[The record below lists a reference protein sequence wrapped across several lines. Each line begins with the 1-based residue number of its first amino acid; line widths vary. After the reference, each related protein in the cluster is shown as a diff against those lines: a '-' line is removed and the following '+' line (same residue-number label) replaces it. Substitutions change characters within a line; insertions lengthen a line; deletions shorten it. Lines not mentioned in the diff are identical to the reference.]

1 MSTTV
6 NIVVPKTPQTRRRP
20 RLRMPSAPVTIALVW
35 IIVVVVCAVFAPLL
49 APYPPLQNDL
59 MATSQGPT
67 WAHWLGTDQLG
78 RDTLSRLMYGA
89 GPTLLAVAAS
99 VLVYVTLGLV
109 FGLIAGYAGGW
120 TDRISM
126 AVVAI
131 VIALPNIIVLFVV
144 LSIYRGNTAIAMA
157 LFGALAAPVLV
168 ILVRASTIS
177 VRHELFVDAARV
189 SGLHPAY
196 IVFSHVLPR
205 ARGVIIVQG
214 AVFAATALIVESSLS
229 FLGFGVQAPNPSWGN
244 MIAAA
249 AAVISSYPWMLWA
262 PGLAIALTALA
273 FGVIGDS
280 VRDVSAF
287 GWGQSKLTKA
297 PRHSRPAASAA
308 AAPEAPG
315 SDVLLSVR
323 DLHVGY
329 RSGDEIIP
337 IVREV
342 SFDIK
347 RGQTVGV
354 AGESGSGKTTV
365 AFGILG
371 VVGEGAV
378 VTGGSVRF
386 DGTEL
391 TGQSEGVLA
400 KFRGKRIA
408 YVAQEPMVALGP
420 SHRVGKQLYE
430 AVRLNDGLTGDAA
443 WTRVYE
449 LLAQTDLPNPKVV
462 ARKYLH
468 ELSGGMAQRV
478 SIAFALAGRPELLV
492 ADEPTTALDVTV
504 QAGILG
510 LLRKLRD
517 ETGMSI
523 LIITHDWG
531 VIADLCDRVVV
542 MYKGE
547 IVEQGDVEQIFSAPA
562 HDYTA
567 ALLTSNPH
575 GAEPGRDL
583 PVITGTFTTPIQAR
597 ELAEDVALNLE
608 VEAR

>member
-1 MSTTV
+1 MSNTTV
-6 NIVVPKTPQTRRRP
+6 NVVVPAASRAPESRF
-20 RLRMPSAPVTIALVW
+20 RLRKPSLTVALSITW
-35 IIVVVVCAVFAPLL
+35 IVVVIGSALLAPVL

-59 MATSQGPT
+59 MATSQGPS
-67 WAHWLGTDQLG
+67 WAHLLGTDQLG
-78 RDTLSRLMYGA
+78 RDVLSRLMYGA
-89 GPTLLAVAAS
+89 GPTLAAVAAS
-99 VLVYVTLGLV
+99 VLMYVTLGLI

-144 LSIYRGNTAIAMA
+144 LSVFRGNTMLAMA

-168 ILVRASTIS
+168 ILVRASTIA

-189 SGLHPAY
+189 SGLNPAY

-214 AVFAATALIVESSLS
+214 AVFAAMALIVESSLS
-229 FLGFGVQAPNPSWGN
+229 FLGFGVQPPYPSWGN

-249 AAVISSYPWMLWA
+249 AAVIASDPWLLWP
-262 PGLAIALTALA
+262 PGIAIALTALA

-297 PRHSRPAASAA
+297 PKHAMASSTTDDVA
-308 AAPEAPG
+308 
-315 SDVLLSVR
+315 SDALLSVR
-323 DLHVGY
+323 GLDVGY
-329 RSGDEIIP
+329 RSGDDIVP
-337 IVREV
+337 IVKEV
-342 SFDIK
+342 SFDIG

-391 TGQSEGVLA
+391 RGQTESTLT

-430 AVRLNDGLTGDAA
+430 AVRLNDGITGAAA
-443 WTRVYE
+443 WARVHE
-449 LLAQTDLPNPKVV
+449 LLAQTDLPNPQAV

-523 LIITHDWG
+523 LLITHDWG

-547 IVEQGDVEQIFSAPA
+547 IVEQGDVEQMFSAPR
-562 HDYTA
+562 HPYTE
-567 ALLTSNPH
+567 ALLKSNPH
-575 GAEPGRDL
+575 GAEPGKDL
-583 PVITGTFTTPIQAR
+583 PVITGTFMTPTMAR
-597 ELAEDVALNLE
+597 ELAEDAVLDVE
-608 VEAR
+608 VSAR

>member
-1 MSTTV
+1 MSNTTV
-6 NIVVPKTPQTRRRP
+6 NIVVPKQNPQTRRFRFRRP
-20 RLRMPSAPVTIALVW
+20 SIGITLAVLW
-35 IIVVVVCAVFAPLL
+35 LLIVVISAIFAPLL

-59 MATSQGPT
+59 IATSEGPSF
-67 WAHWLGTDQLG
+67 AHLLGTDQLG
-78 RDTLSRLMYGA
+78 RDTLSRLMYGG
-89 GPTLLAVAAS
+89 GPTLAAVAVS

-131 VIALPNIIVLFVV
+131 VIALPNIIVLFVL
-144 LSIYRGNTAIAMA
+144 LSIYRGNTMVAMA
-157 LFGALAAPVLV
+157 VFGALAAPVLV

-189 SGLHPAY
+189 SGLNPAY

-229 FLGFGVQAPNPSWGN
+229 FLGFGVQAPDPSWGN

-249 AAVISSYPWMLWA
+249 AQVIASYPWMLWA

-287 GWGQSKLTKA
+287 GWGQSKLTK
-297 PRHSRPAASAA
+297 SPAHAKVPAR
-308 AAPEAPG
+308 EKDHDPG
-315 SDVLLSVR
+315 ALLSVHY
-323 DLHVGY
+323 LHVGY

-342 SFDIK
+342 SFDIG
-347 RGQTVGV
+347 RGQIVGV

-378 VTGGSVRF
+378 VTAGSVRF

-391 TGQSEGVLA
+391 IGQTEAVLS

-430 AVRLNDGLTGDAA
+430 AVRLNDGLTGEAA
-443 WTRVYE
+443 WNRVHE
-449 LLAQTDLPNPKVV
+449 LLAQTDLPNPEVV

-583 PVITGTFTTPIQAR
+583 PVITGSFITPIMAR
-597 ELAEDVALNLE
+597 ELAEDVALDVKEE
-608 VEAR
+608 VR

>member
-1 MSTTV
+1 MSNTTV
-6 NIVVPKTPQTRRRP
+6 NVVVPKAAPQPGGRFRFRK
-20 RLRMPSAPVTIALVW
+20 PSAAVVLSITW
-35 IIVVVVCAVFAPLL
+35 IVVVVGAALLAPVL

-59 MATSQGPT
+59 MATSQGPS
-67 WAHWLGTDQLG
+67 WAHLLGTDQLG
-78 RDTLSRLMYGA
+78 RDVLSRLMYGA
-89 GPTLLAVAAS
+89 GPTLAAVAAS

-144 LSIYRGNTAIAMA
+144 LSIFRGNTMLAMA

-168 ILVRASTIS
+168 ILVRASTIA

-189 SGLHPAY
+189 SGLNPAY

-214 AVFAATALIVESSLS
+214 AVFAAMALIVESSLS
-229 FLGFGVQAPNPSWGN
+229 FLGFGVQPPYPSWGN
-244 MIAAA
+244 MISAA
-249 AAVISSYPWMLWA
+249 AAVIASDPWLLWP
-262 PGLAIALTALA
+262 PGIAIALTALA

-297 PRHSRPAASAA
+297 PAHATPAARVD
-308 AAPEAPG
+308 EAMA

-323 DLHVGY
+323 GLDVGY
-329 RSGDEIIP
+329 RSGDEIVP
-337 IVREV
+337 IVKEV
-342 SFDIK
+342 SFDIA

-391 TGQSEGVLA
+391 RGQDEATLT

-430 AVRLNDGLTGDAA
+430 AVKLNDGITGEAA
-443 WTRVYE
+443 WARVHE
-449 LLAQTDLPNPKVV
+449 LLAQTDLPNPEVV

-523 LIITHDWG
+523 LLITHDWG

-547 IVEQGDVEQIFSAPA
+547 IVEQGDVDQMFSAPR
-562 HDYTA
+562 HPYTE
-567 ALLTSNPH
+567 ALLKSNPH
-575 GAEPGRDL
+575 GAEPGKDL
-583 PVITGTFTTPIQAR
+583 PVITGTFMTPTMAR
-597 ELAEDVALNLE
+597 ELAEDAALDVE
-608 VEAR
+608 VSAR